1 MVQLAGYGKLQQE
14 SDLPVKWPLAAD
26 GSCPVKLEIEDQ
38 LEDEHGSLTKRSKRE
53 ADESMAATKIIQNNL
68 LDEPSPLGL
77 RLRKSPSLLDLIQMR
92 LTQATTTVNSC
103 ITNNK
108 ILDEDKIKD
117 TKSAGALTVTE
128 KMKASNFPASLLRIG
143 TWEYPSRYEGDLVS
157 KFYFAKRKL
166 VWEILEGGLKSKI
179 EIQWSDITALKAT
192 SPENGPGT
200 LDLVLGR
207 QPLFFRE
214 TNPQPRKHTLWQAT
228 SDFTEGQASI
238 HRRHFLQCPQ
248 GQLSKHFEKII
259 QCDPRLYALSLEP
272 DIILANPLFESQ
284 SSVFEDYEEYKCHHF
299 DMSKDKYGS
308 ASHELPSTCAA
319 TSASVKS
326 DIKDSDTSLSDASM
340 GEIHSQNSVLKP
352 GFSKGANV
360 VDSEITSNE
369 RGRDKLRVH
378 GPKPLLYVN
387 DVVRRLEQR
396 ISEQITPGNPHL
408 SGAAVPDRAAL
419 EEVVQCLFS
428 DSHASSSDEKS
439 LMKKV
444 NSFCSLLQKDVIAVQ
459 SQQMNGGTTSSSDN
473 AIQNDSSELI
483 IAKQDAPEKVS
494 GMSRKDSFGDFLMH
508 LPRIASLSQFLF
520 NIAEDEEDS
529 PSSSS

>member
-14 SDLPVKWPLAAD
+14 SELPVKWPLAAD

-38 LEDEHGSLTKRSKRE
+38 LEDEHGSLTKRCKRE

-103 ITNNK
+103 ITKNK
-108 ILDEDKIKD
+108 ILDKDKIKD

-143 TWEYPSRYEGDLVS
+143 TWEYSSRYEGDLVA

-166 VWEILEGGLKSKI
+166 VWESLEGGLKSKI

-248 GQLSKHFEKII
+248 GLLSKHFEKII
-259 QCDPRLYALSLEP
+259 QCDPRLCALSLEP

-284 SSVFEDYEEYKCHHF
+284 SSVFEDYEEYKCHPF
-299 DMSKDKYGS
+299 DMLKDSYGS
-308 ASHELPSTCAA
+308 AIHELPSTCAA

-340 GEIHSQNSVLKP
+340 GEIHSQDSVLKP
-352 GFSKGANV
+352 GSSKGANV

-369 RGRDKLRVH
+369 SCWDELRA
-378 GPKPLLYVN
+378 LS
-387 DVVRRLEQR
+387 DVVRQLEQR

-419 EEVVQCLFS
+419 EEVVQYLFS
-428 DSHASSSDEKS
+428 DSQASASDEKS

-444 NSFCSLLQKDVIAVQ
+444 NSFCSLLQKDVIAAQ
-459 SQQMNGGTTSSSDN
+459 SQQMNGDTASSSDN
-473 AIQNDSSELI
+473 VVQNDSSEHILV
-483 IAKQDAPEKVS
+483 KQDPSEKVS
-494 GMSRKDSFGDFLMH
+494 GMSRKDSFGDFLMQ

-529 PSSSS
+529 PSSPSS